1 MAATM
6 TKMNELMKRRDEIEA
21 EIKELG
27 DVLESQG
34 GVGMK
39 GPLVDAEGFPRA
51 DIDVYS
57 VRHARHHI
65 IRLQND
71 HKALMK
77 EIEEEL
83 YKIHADARMEREMA
97 GNQSPIPMEIE
108 DIPQEPFAIVD
119 RVDEGSP
126 ALTAGLNV
134 GDRITQF
141 GSITKE
147 KFQSL
152 QNIGT
157 VVQHSVG
164 QSLALKVLR
173 DGTSVSLS
181 LKPQPWSGKGLL
193 GCNILP
199 LSR

>member
-6 TKMNELMKRRDEIEA
+6 AKMNQLMKRRDEIEA

-39 GPLVDAEGFPRA
+39 GPLVDAEGYPRA

-57 VRHARHHI
+57 VRHARHRI
-65 IRLQND
+65 ICLQND

-83 YKIHADARMEREMA
+83 YKIHAEARIEKEKA

-108 DIPQEPFAIVD
+108 DTPREPFAIVD

-126 ALTAGLNV
+126 AFSA
-134 GDRITQF
+134 
-141 GSITKE
+141 
-147 KFQSL
+147 
-152 QNIGT
+152 
-157 VVQHSVG
+157 

-173 DGTSVSLS
+173 DGISVSLT
-181 LKPQPWSGKGLL
+181 LKPQPWSGRGLL
-193 GCNILP
+193 GCNIVP
-199 LSR
+199 LTR